1 MRGQQKRDLKM
12 ADDRIQTPTSSAGI
26 MRFYDVSA
34 SKIQLDAKVVLGI
47 AIGLVLLE
55 IALKIAIR

>member
-1 MRGQQKRDLKM
+1 M

-55 IALKIAIR
+55 IVLKIGSRPV